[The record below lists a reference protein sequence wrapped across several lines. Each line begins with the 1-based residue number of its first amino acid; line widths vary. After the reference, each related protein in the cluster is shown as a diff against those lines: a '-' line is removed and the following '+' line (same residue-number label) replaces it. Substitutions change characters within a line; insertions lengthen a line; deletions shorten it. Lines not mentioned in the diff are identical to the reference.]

1 MRKRFVPG
9 EDRVDNATTS
19 AEIVSPVAVSGALS
33 TTQQV
38 DSTAPQENSTGQQV
52 AAAQPVSRGDAPLN
66 TANVLQVR
74 QLADTYYADVY
85 RYAYRLS
92 GAAAE
97 SEDLT
102 QQTFLMALQRVHQ
115 LREPSRAKAWLFAVL
130 RSCFLKGCR
139 KRVPLPAASLELDIG
154 MIPENVS
161 ELEVDSE
168 QLQKA
173 LNELSDE
180 FRLVLVMFYFEQL
193 SYKEIAS
200 ALKIAKGTVMSRLAR
215 AKRQLRYKLISTGG
229 TSGQIQERLDVGSKV
244 SADTNTG

>member
-1 MRKRFVPG
+1 MRKRYVPG
-9 EDRVDNATTS
+9 EKRVDNTTTPV
-19 AEIVSPVAVSGALS
+19 EMVSPVAVSGALS
-33 TTQQV
+33 TAQQA
-38 DSTAPQENSTGQQV
+38 DSTARKVE
-52 AAAQPVSRGDAPLN
+52 AAGTFSEVFSEADAPLRA
-66 TANVLQVR
+66 ANVLRVR
-74 QLADTYYADVY
+74 ELADNYYADVY

-97 SEDLT
+97 ADDLT

-139 KRVPLPAASLELDIG
+139 KRVPLSAGSLELDIG
-154 MIPENVS
+154 MIPEEVS

-173 LNELSDE
+173 LNELSEE

-200 ALKIAKGTVMSRLAR
+200 ALEIAKGTVMSRLAR
-215 AKRQLRYKLISTGG
+215 AKRQLRYKLISTAG
-229 TSGQIQERLDVGSKV
+229 TSGQIQQRLSVGSKV
-244 SADTNTG
+244 SADTNTR

>member
-1 MRKRFVPG
+1 MRKRYVPG
-9 EDRVDNATTS
+9 EKRVDNTTTPV
-19 AEIVSPVAVSGALS
+19 EMVSPGAVSGALS
-33 TTQQV
+33 TAQQA
-38 DSTAPQENSTGQQV
+38 DSTARKV
-52 AAAQPVSRGDAPLN
+52 AAAATVSEVFSEVDAPLRA
-66 TANVLQVR
+66 ANVLRVR
-74 QLADTYYADVY
+74 ELADNYYADVY

-97 SEDLT
+97 ADDLT

-139 KRVPLPAASLELDIG
+139 KRVPLSAGSLELDIG
-154 MIPENVS
+154 MIPEEVS

-173 LNELSDE
+173 LNELSEE

-200 ALKIAKGTVMSRLAR
+200 ALEIAKGTVMSRLAR
-215 AKRQLRYKLISTGG
+215 AKRQLRYKLISTAG
-229 TSGQIQERLDVGSKV
+229 TSGQIQQRLSIGSKV
-244 SADTNTG
+244 SADANTR

>member
-1 MRKRFVPG
+1 M
-9 EDRVDNATTS
+9 DNTTTPV
-19 AEIVSPVAVSGALS
+19 EMVSPVAVSGALS
-33 TTQQV
+33 TAQQA
-38 DSTAPQENSTGQQV
+38 DSTARKVE
-52 AAAQPVSRGDAPLN
+52 AAATFSEVFSEADAPLRA
-66 TANVLQVR
+66 ANVLRVR
-74 QLADTYYADVY
+74 ELADNYYADVY

-97 SEDLT
+97 ADDLT

-115 LREPSRAKAWLFAVL
+115 LREPSRAKAWLFAGL

-139 KRVPLPAASLELDIG
+139 KRVPLSAGSLELDIG
-154 MIPENVS
+154 MIPEEVS

-173 LNELSDE
+173 LNELSEE

-200 ALKIAKGTVMSRLAR
+200 ALEIAKGTVMSRLAR
-215 AKRQLRYKLISTGG
+215 AKRQLRYKLISTAG
-229 TSGQIQERLDVGSKV
+229 TSGQIQQRLSVGSKV
-244 SADTNTG
+244 SADTNTR